1 MWYRL
6 LLSLLKW
13 DAKNLLAFKQNFRI
27 LGLSIPEEAM
37 NGSQPLVPSAD
48 THIFGRFEPM
58 QKILDAEH
66 G

>member
-13 DAKNLLAFKQNFRI
+13 NAQYLLAFKQNFWI
-27 LGLSIPEEAM
+27 LSLSIPEEAM
-37 NGSQPLVPSAD
+37 DGSQPLVPSAD

-58 QKILDAEH
+58 
-66 G
+66 